1 MLVRLGSVCTKIGS
15 GITPRG
21 GSSVYK
27 TEGVALIR
35 SQNVLDFSFSSNG
48 LVFVSDDIAEK
59 MKSVEVVPGDVLLN
73 ITGDSVAR
81 SCLAPEDKLPA
92 RVNQHVMIIRAD
104 KTKLNPMYLLFVL
117 QHRKDWLLSQSE
129 VGATRKALTKSLV
142 ESLEID
148 LPDIEHQNKISS
160 IFQNLQQLIHVNERI
175 NDYLSQI
182 IDALVN
188 HFNPLCSN
196 SSLEEWCEYR
206 MDDLV
211 DCISGYAYSST
222 ELVEESNTALTTIKN
237 FDRAGGFKESGF
249 KPIKISKEPKDGQF
263 LDLFDIVVAHT
274 DLTQAAEII
283 GNAELILTKGQFDK
297 LVMSSD
303 LVKLVSKR
311 KEVNTFLLS
320 ALLKQKSFKDHA
332 LRYTSGTTV
341 LHLSKKC
348 IPEYCIILP
357 TDLSQVGQICDELQ
371 SCYKLISKN
380 LEMNNRLKSIREML
394 LSKMITP

>member
-1 MLVRLGSVCTKIGS
+1 MSELIEDIAMGPFGSDVKVDTLVDEGIPFLSGSNVTDFKLNDDNLRFIDHSKYDKFKKAMAKRGDIIITHRGTLGQIVFIPETSRYPEYIISQSQFRVRVNEKVIPQYLVYFFHSRLG
-15 GITPRG
+15 
-21 GSSVYK
+21 
-27 TEGVALIR
+27 
-35 SQNVLDFSFSSNG
+35 
-48 LVFVSDDIAEK
+48 
-59 MKSVEVVPGDVLLN
+59 
-73 ITGDSVAR
+73 
-81 SCLAPEDKLPA
+81 
-92 RVNQHVMIIRAD
+92 QHI
-104 KTKLNPMYLLFVL
+104 
-117 QHRKDWLLSQSE
+117 LLSNASR
-129 VGATRKALTKSLV
+129 VGVPALARPTTTFKQLR
-142 ESLEID
+142 IP
-148 LPDIEHQNKISS
+148 LPDLETQNACVRILDSIQNMIE
-160 IFQNLQQLIHVNERI
+160 VNTRI

>member
-1 MLVRLGSVCTKIGS
+1 
-15 GITPRG
+15 
-21 GSSVYK
+21 
-27 TEGVALIR
+27 
-35 SQNVLDFSFSSNG
+35 
-48 LVFVSDDIAEK
+48 
-59 MKSVEVVPGDVLLN
+59 
-73 ITGDSVAR
+73 
-81 SCLAPEDKLPA
+81 
-92 RVNQHVMIIRAD
+92 
-104 KTKLNPMYLLFVL
+104 
-117 QHRKDWLLSQSE
+117 
-129 VGATRKALTKSLV
+129 
-142 ESLEID
+142 
-148 LPDIEHQNKISS
+148 
-160 IFQNLQQLIHVNERI
+160 
-175 NDYLSQI
+175 
-182 IDALVN
+182 
-188 HFNPLCSN
+188 
-196 SSLEEWCEYR
+196 

-357 TDLSQVGQICDELQ
+357 TDLSQVSQICDELQ

>member
-1 MLVRLGSVCTKIGS
+1 MLWRVRT
-15 GITPRG
+15 
-21 GSSVYK
+21 
-27 TEGVALIR
+27 
-35 SQNVLDFSFSSNG
+35 
-48 LVFVSDDIAEK
+48 
-59 MKSVEVVPGDVLLN
+59 
-73 ITGDSVAR
+73 
-81 SCLAPEDKLPA
+81 
-92 RVNQHVMIIRAD
+92 
-104 KTKLNPMYLLFVL
+104 
-117 QHRKDWLLSQSE
+117 
-129 VGATRKALTKSLV
+129 
-142 ESLEID
+142 
-148 LPDIEHQNKISS
+148 
-160 IFQNLQQLIHVNERI
+160 

-341 LHLSKKC
+341 LHLSKKMH
-348 IPEYCIILP
+348 PRLLYNYANR
-357 TDLSQVGQICDELQ
+357 S
-371 SCYKLISKN
+371 ISSRSN
-380 LEMNNRLKSIREML
+380 L
-394 LSKMITP
+394 